1 MTTAVIVEATDSAE
15 GEDVTVTVVGIV
27 VAHTVAVTAME
38 GDLAVEETVA
48 AEGRTVVVTEIAEV
62 RLAVTTDRAGLMAVV
77 GMTEGRMAEV
87 AAMVT
92 VAVAEIVVEN
102 RMAVVV
108 MVEAEVVA
116 VWVVHL
122 VAVKM
127 KCSLSR
133 TRYLFKVSPI
143 RSQNKSS
150 FSILAP
156 LA

>member
-1 MTTAVIVEATDSAE
+1 VEAIDSAE
-15 GEDVTVTVVGIV
+15 GEDVIVTVVGIV
-27 VAHTVAVTAME
+27 VGHTVAVTAME
-38 GDLAVEETVA
+38 GDLAVEEMVA
-48 AEGRTVVVTEIAEV
+48 AEGRMVAVTEIAAV
-62 RLAVTTDRAGLMAVV
+62 HLAATTDRARLMAVV
-77 GMTEGRMAEV
+77 GMTKGRMAEVAV

-92 VAVAEIVVEN
+92 VAAAEIVVEI
-102 RMAVVV
+102 RMVVVV

-116 VWVVHL
+116 EQVVHL
-122 VAVKM
+122 VVVKM

-143 RSQNKSS
+143 RSRNKSS